1 MAVITKICKFTS
13 FKIMLCKKSYVKKL
27 CNLQFTNDQN
37 CIVTVL
43 QIPNVNLQFLMLN
56 ILQVI

>member
-1 MAVITKICKFTS
+1 
-13 FKIMLCKKSYVKKL
+13 MLCKKSYVKKL